1 MKNPGLRKPRP
12 AMNQD
17 ESIGLE
23 YLSRGGSPG
32 EVLYTVCQE
41 IQFILEGARFPS
53 SPHISCT
60 CASIAGISA
69 KIHKMCGLACNPK
82 GLELPVRWH

>member
-41 IQFILEGARFPS
+41 IQFILEGARFSLQPAHLLYLRFHRWDFS
-53 SPHISCT
+53 E
-60 CASIAGISA
+60 
-69 KIHKMCGLACNPK
+69 NP
-82 GLELPVRWH
+82 